1 MNEDTKS
8 KMVKSLCLIS
18 FMSNAS
24 FSQMSPFY
32 PLKAAEKG
40 VTPVYVGFV
49 FGTMAVAQM
58 VSSFMVGKCMHN
70 FGSVR
75 HYVIMT
81 GTLFIIMQTAG
92 LGYIDNV
99 EDEETFLRISFIS

>member
-1 MNEDTKS
+1 MTEETKS
-8 KMVKSLCLIS
+8 KMVISLCLIS

-32 PLKAAEKG
+32 PLKAKEKG
-40 VTPVYVGFV
+40 VTAVYVGFV

-58 VSSFMVGKCMHN
+58 ISSFMVGKCMHN

-75 HYVIMT
+75 HVVIMI
-81 GTLFIIMQTAG
+81 GTLLIIMQTAG
-92 LGYIDNV
+92 LGYLDNV
-99 EDEETFLRISFIS
+99 DDEKMFLKISFVS

>member
-1 MNEDTKS
+1 MTEETKS
-8 KMVKSLCLIS
+8 KMVISLCLIS

-32 PLKAAEKG
+32 PLKAKEKG
-40 VTPVYVGFV
+40 VTAVYVGFV

-58 VSSFMVGKCMHN
+58 ISSFMVGKRMHN

-75 HYVIMT
+75 HVVIMI
-81 GTLFIIMQTAG
+81 GTLLIIMQTAG
-92 LGYIDNV
+92 LGYLDNV
-99 EDEETFLRISFIS
+99 DDEKMFLKISFVS